1 MISNWHK
8 LLSAVVMV
16 LLASCG
22 SINALQRAAHT
33 IPQFELLSPG
43 QLKLDVGVIQKIEIR
58 TEGENYLYEGVLEI
72 TDDQIKWLLL
82 QPWGQRIAT
91 LTYGEGAFSVVRER
105 SAPAKLSFRRLFG
118 AMQMIFWH
126 RELMASLPDEVGW
139 SIVDT
144 ENMREIY
151 YNQQLAGIAEYDQRK
166 TWPDNVIYWDI
177 PYNYRIT
184 INSVLLD

>member
-1 MISNWHK
+1 MIFNWHK
-8 LLSAVVMV
+8 LLSAVVAV

-22 SINALQRAAHT
+22 SINALQRAVHT
-33 IPQFELLSPG
+33 IPEFELLSPD
-43 QLKLDVGVIQKIEIR
+43 QLKLDVGVIQRIEIR
-58 TEGENYLYEGVLEI
+58 AEGEDYLYEGALEI
-72 TDDQIKWLLL
+72 TADQIKLLLL

-91 LTYGEGAFSVVRER
+91 MTYGEGEFSVVRER
-105 SAPAKLSFRRLFG
+105 NASIKLPFRRLFG
-118 AMQMIFWH
+118 TMQMIFWH
-126 RELMASLPDEVGW
+126 RQFMASLPDEVGW